1 MNLESFLMGKTII
14 FSALILYLLLSPFG
28 FLSAA
33 ETSSLELTYPNIPGV
48 VKPEYI
54 STGLPE
60 YVNYIFRLAVL
71 LIGLVIFGVVVY
83 NGINYLTSA
92 GEPAKLGAAKS
103 GISNGFLGA
112 IILLSA
118 YFIFNTINP
127 QLVELKIRKL
137 PPLSPM
143 IMPGIYVCS
152 YKVPEIENYIN
163 DYKNIEYKDGK
174 ITDESLEKQNKAVEK
189 IKEKMGPNDEGACFR
204 MSFSGNFANFTVQKE
219 KNTFFSIPDR
229 RIVGGKLRYDVYE
242 YGLILHEKDNQ
253 AGKCEFVT
261 DPSWLDERYDYV
273 PPIDYLPD
281 FDFKSKSFTLFRK
294 TASPSAEAEGV
305 VLYACVDY
313 NQQIGLCPKESDVDI
328 WKNFQPTAHNPV
340 IRTFGESD
348 LDVIGG
354 TLAENTRSI
363 QIDPKGI
370 IFAVLFEKDGFQ
382 GECEVIKSNDNNLL
396 DNRIGRCGQCGWI
409 WSLDRAVGLA
419 ECYPCLQSIY
429 VINGQVL

>member
-1 MNLESFLMGKTII
+1 MRKTII
-14 FSALILYLLLSPFG
+14 FSVLSLYLFLSPFG

-33 ETSSLELTYPNIPGV
+33 ETSSLELTYPDIPGMEEIT
-48 VKPEYI
+48 PEYI

-71 LIGLVIFGVVVY
+71 LIGLVIFGVVIY
-83 NGINYLTSA
+83 NGINYLTSV
-92 GEPAKLGAAKS
+92 GEPAKLGAARS
-103 GISNGFLGA
+103 GISSGFLGV

-118 YFIFNTINP
+118 YLIFNTINP
-127 QLVELKIRKL
+127 QLVELNIRKL
-137 PPLSPM
+137 PPLSPV

-152 YKVPEIENYIN
+152 YEVPDIEDYIS
-163 DYKNIEYKDGK
+163 DYKNIVYRDGK

-204 MSFSGNFANFTVQKE
+204 MSFSGNFANFAVQKNQ
-219 KNTFFSIPDR
+219 NTFFSIPDR
-229 RIVGGKLRYDVYE
+229 RIVGGELRYDVYE

-261 DPSWLDERYDYV
+261 DPDWQIYDYV
-273 PPIDYLPD
+273 SPIDYLPD
-281 FDFKSKSFTLFRK
+281 FNFKSKSFTLFRK

-313 NQQIGLCPKESDVDI
+313 NQQIGLCPRESDVDI
-328 WKNFQPTAHNPV
+328 WKNFQLTAYSPV
-340 IRTFGESD
+340 IRKFGKSD
-348 LDVIGG
+348 LNVNAG
-354 TLAENTRSI
+354 TLAKNTRSI

-370 IFAVLFEKDGFQ
+370 IFAVLFEEDGFQ
-382 GECEVIKSNDNNLL
+382 GKCEVIKSNDNNLL
-396 DNRIGRCGQCGWI
+396 DNSIGRCGQCGWI
-409 WSLDRAVGLA
+409 WAMDRAVGLA
-419 ECYPCLQSIY
+419 KCELCLESMY